1 MKRNHIETA
10 YRVLSALLFFVKA
23 SFCAEDISTG
33 TVPDL
38 EEESARLRGSGGVDA
53 IYGADVPEDGPAVIP
68 RALGEEAKGAQMW
81 TENRRKTRQALL
93 DEVNESWVRPEVVR
107 QETRDVNG
115 LEEEAMRDRLEEI
128 FIPKV
133 EFRKVPL
140 SRVVEAL
147 SEISLE
153 YSPDGDGMNVVLI
166 DPEGRDPY
174 VSILLRRLNLRRIL
188 EFVTESV
195 GFEYTLQADAVV
207 LRPGQGPGLGL
218 ETAFYPISRSTMIR
232 LTGIHEST
240 TGEPVEAGIQDPF
253 ALKPRES
260 LDERGKMEQ
269 ALRSFLQRAGI
280 PFEGIDGATLALA
293 DGQLIVTQTANNHEK
308 VRRLLQRY
316 REVKQVEI
324 EARFLEV
331 QERNLEELGFEWT
344 LLGNGTDRLTN
355 APARNLASAFT
366 IGQEESEIV
375 IDRPS
380 ADLPRLGQGAPILP
394 ITVDLAENAGNLLS
408 LRKPLDHVDLEVII
422 RALER
427 QSGND
432 LLSAPKLTV
441 LSGKTAEIVVA
452 EEFRYPEM
460 YGDTDAEVGMG
471 DSESG
476 SAGVA
481 ITAGTPRSFTTR
493 NVGVEMEVTP
503 TVENDN
509 SISLLL
515 KPMVTEFEGFVEY
528 GGTSVAIAS
537 DTTVTVPS
545 GFYQPVF
552 SIRKVQTEVTIWDG
566 ATVVMGGLTR
576 EHAVRFNDRVPILG
590 DIPLLGRLFRNEG
603 ESTQKR
609 NLLIFV
615 TANLVSP
622 GGSPSF
628 QRLPG
633 VAPNSLYQT
642 PRLNTP
648 AGLEER
654 EE

>member
-1 MKRNHIETA
+1 MRHAITTT
-10 YRVLSALLFFVKA
+10 LFTLV
-23 SFCAEDISTG
+23 SIGTLPGMDPGELEAES
-33 TVPDL
+33 L
-38 EEESARLRGSGGVDA
+38 RLRESGGVEELYGVAGAGTPAPVTTEEDPGGVAARDA
-53 IYGADVPEDGPAVIP
+53 GEYGI
-68 RALGEEAKGAQMW
+68 REE
-81 TENRRKTRQALL
+81 TRTRLL
-93 DEVNESWVRPEVVR
+93 EEVDHAWARPEVSGKGGDLKRVVD
-107 QETRDVNG
+107 ED
-115 LEEEAMRDRLEEI
+115 LIRDRLEEV

-133 EFRKVPL
+133 EFRQVPL
-140 SRVVEAL
+140 SEVVETLAEL
-147 SEISLE
+147 LVRDSSAKESL
-153 YSPDGDGMNVVLI
+153 NIVLI
-166 DPEGRDPY
+166 DPEGRDPF
-174 VSILLRRLNLRRIL
+174 VSIILRRLSLKRVL
-188 EFVTESV
+188 DLVVESV
-195 GFEYTLQADAVV
+195 AYEYDLQSDAVV
-207 LRPGQGPGLGL
+207 IRPGQGPGFGL
-218 ETAFYPISRSTMIR
+218 ETAFYPVSRSTLIR
-232 LTGIHEST
+232 LTGIHE
-240 TGEPVEAGIQDPF
+240 VEEMAASAVMTDPF
-253 ALKPRES
+253 AELPADPVDRRADAEGALK
-260 LDERGKMEQ
+260 G
-269 ALRSFLQRAGI
+269 FLERAGI
-280 PFEGIDGATLALA
+280 PFEAVSGANLALA
-293 DGQLIVTQTANNHEK
+293 DGQLIVTQTARNHEK
-308 VRRLLQRY
+308 LRRLLQRY

-344 LLGNGTDRLTN
+344 LLGNGRDRLTT
-355 APARNLASAFT
+355 APARNLANAFT
-366 IGQEESEIV
+366 VGGDESQIV
-375 IDRPS
+375 IDRPG
-380 ADLPRLGQGAPILP
+380 AELPAIAQGAPVLP
-394 ITVDLAENAGNLLS
+394 ISVDLGEDAGNLVNYATTLGGGVNME
-408 LRKPLDHVDLEVII
+408 LVI

-460 YGDTDAEVGMG
+460 YGDTNAEVGKG
-471 DSESG
+471 DSSSG

-503 TVENDN
+503 TVEEDN

-515 KPMVTEFEGFVEY
+515 KPKVTEFEGFVEY

-552 SIRKVQTEVTIWDG
+552 SIRRIQTEVTIWDG

-576 EHAVRFNDRVPILG
+576 EQSVRIKDRVPILG
-590 DIPLLGRLFRNEG
+590 DLPLLGRLFRSEG

-633 VAPNSLYQT
+633 VEPNSLYQT
-642 PRLNTP
+642 PRINTP
-648 AGLEER
+648 GGLSARGE
-654 EE
+654 

>member
-1 MKRNHIETA
+1 MTFKVTIISLQIA
-10 YRVLSALLFFVKA
+10 VLINIAVSA
-23 SFCAEDISTG
+23 ST
-33 TVPDL
+33 DL
-38 EEESARLRGSGGVDA
+38 EEESAWLVQQGGVA
-53 IYGADVPEDGPAVIP
+53 GLYGERPVHPQPADEPEQSVAPPGSETGPVPH
-68 RALGEEAKGAQMW
+68 
-81 TENRRKTRQALL
+81 
-93 DEVNESWVRPEVVR
+93 R
-107 QETRDVNG
+107 QETREAL
-115 LEEEAMRDRLEEI
+115 LEEVAYSWARPRVVGDGPGTVAREEDEQIRNRLEEI

-133 EFRKVPL
+133 EFREMPL
-140 SRVVEAL
+140 SEVVEAL
-147 SEISLE
+147 SEISLRH
-153 YSPDGDGMNVVLI
+153 SSDGEGLNIVLI
-166 DPEGRDPY
+166 DPEGRDPR
-174 VSILLRRLNLRRIL
+174 VAILLRRINLKRVL
-188 EFVTESV
+188 DFVTESV
-195 GFEYTLQADAVV
+195 GFEYDLQRGAVV
-207 LRPGQGPGLGL
+207 IRPGQGPGFGL
-218 ETAFYPISRSTMIR
+218 ETAFYPISRSTLIR
-232 LTGIHEST
+232 LTGIHAAE
-240 TGEPVEAGIQDPF
+240 EPVDPTGLQDPF
-253 ALKPRES
+253 ALPES
-260 LDERGKMEQ
+260 EPVDERGEAER
-269 ALRSFLQRAGI
+269 ALKSFLQRAGI
-280 PFEGIDGATLALA
+280 PFEGISGANLALA
-293 DGQLIVTQTANNHEK
+293 DGQLIVTQTPRNHEK
-308 VRRLLQRY
+308 VRQLLRRY

-344 LLGNGTDRLTN
+344 LLGNGDDKLSN

-366 IGQEESEIV
+366 IGQEESRIV
-375 IDRPS
+375 IDRPGG
-380 ADLPRLGQGAPILP
+380 DLAPIGQGAPILP
-394 ITVDLAENAGNLLS
+394 ITVDLAENAGNLFTYARDISDGL
-408 LRKPLDHVDLEVII
+408 DLEVLI

-515 KPMVTEFEGFVEY
+515 KPKVTEFEGFVEY
-528 GGTSVAIAS
+528 GGTSIAIAS

-552 SIRKVQTEVTIWDG
+552 SIRRVQTEVTIWDG

-633 VAPNSLYQT
+633 LAPNSLYQT

-654 EE
+654 E

>member
-1 MKRNHIETA
+1 M
-10 YRVLSALLFFVKA
+10 SALD
-23 SFCAEDISTG
+23 AESDWLRAQGGVAALYGEQRPATSG
-33 TVPDL
+33 PDPSAPADPLPEEQGPRQATRAELL
-38 EEESARLRGSGGVDA
+38 EEVDQ
-53 IYGADVPEDGPAVIP
+53 G
-68 RALGEEAKGAQMW
+68 
-81 TENRRKTRQALL
+81 
-93 DEVNESWVRPEVVR
+93 WVRPALSGR
-107 QETRDVNG
+107 G
-115 LEEEAMRDRLEEI
+115 GGSLAEEGSDQIRNRLEEI
-128 FIPKV
+128 FVPRV
-133 EFRKVPL
+133 EFRQLPL
-140 SRVVEAL
+140 SQVVEAL
-147 SEISLE
+147 SEISMQH
-153 YSPDGDGMNVVLI
+153 SRDGAGLNMVLI
-166 DPEGRDPY
+166 DPEGRDPL
-174 VSILLRRLNLRRIL
+174 VSILLRRLNLKRVL
-188 EFVTESV
+188 DFVVESV
-195 GFEYTLQADAVV
+195 AFEYDLQADAVV
-207 LRPGQGPGLGL
+207 IRPSQGPGFGL
-218 ETAFYPISRSTMIR
+218 ETAFYPVSRSTLIR
-232 LTGIHEST
+232 LTGIHEL
-240 TGEPVEAGIQDPF
+240 EPSSADAVLADPF
-253 ALKPRES
+253 AEVAAEPTDRRGEAERALK
-260 LDERGKMEQ
+260 
-269 ALRSFLQRAGI
+269 SFLQRAGI
-280 PFEGIDGATLALA
+280 PFEGISGANLALA
-293 DGQLIVTQTANNHEK
+293 DGQMIVTQTPRNHEK
-308 VRRLLQRY
+308 VRALLRRY
-316 REVKQVEI
+316 QEIKQVEI

-344 LLGNGTDRLTN
+344 LLGNGADQLGN

-366 IGQEESEIV
+366 VGENESRVV
-375 IDRPS
+375 IDRPGVE
-380 ADLPRLGQGAPILP
+380 LPSIARGPPVLP
-394 ITVDLAENAGNLLS
+394 MTVDLAEDAGNLFT
-408 LRKPLDHVDLEVII
+408 LRGKPVGGLELDILI

-460 YGDTDAEVGMG
+460 YGDTNAEVGKG
-471 DSESG
+471 DSTSG

-503 TVENDN
+503 TVEDDN
-509 SISLLL
+509 AISLLL
-515 KPMVTEFEGFVEY
+515 KPKVTEFEGFVEY

-576 EHAVRFNDRVPILG
+576 EHAVRFSDRVPILG

-633 VAPNSLYQT
+633 VDPNALFQT
-642 PRLNTP
+642 PRLTTP
-648 AGLEER
+648 GGLKSR
-654 EE
+654 EP

>member
-1 MKRNHIETA
+1 MRIKQT
-10 YRVLSALLFFVKA
+10 LCLLLLCLGCGHA
-23 SFCAEDISTG
+23 RADDTPPRE
-33 TVPDL
+33 PDL
-38 EEESARLRGSGGVDA
+38 EEESARLRAFGGVTA
-53 IYGADVPEDGPAVIP
+53 IEDSGAEALATTSREPALDE
-68 RALGEEAKGAQMW
+68 RATATLNGE
-81 TENRRKTRQALL
+81 RRQVTRKALL
-93 DEVNESWVRPEVVR
+93 DEVSESWVRPEVVR
-107 QETRDVNG
+107 QERDEVMA
-115 LEEEAMRDRLEEI
+115 LDEEVMRGRLEEV

-140 SRVVEAL
+140 SQVVEAL

-153 YSPDGDGMNVVLI
+153 YSPGGEGMNIVLI
-166 DPEGRDPY
+166 DPQARDPY
-174 VSILLRRLNLRRIL
+174 VSILLRRINLRRVLDFI
-188 EFVTESV
+188 TESV

-207 LRPGQGPGLGL
+207 LRPGQGPGFGL
-218 ETAFYPISRSTMIR
+218 ETSFYPISRSTLIR
-232 LTGIHEST
+232 LTGIHESAT
-240 TGEPVEAGIQDPF
+240 RLPDTSGIRDPF
-253 ALKPRES
+253 ELQPEDAG
-260 LDERGKMEQ
+260 DERGKMEQ
-269 ALRSFLQRAGI
+269 ALKSFLQRAGI
-280 PFEGIDGATLALA
+280 PFTGIDGANLALA

-355 APARNLASAFT
+355 APTRNLASAFT

-375 IDRPS
+375 IDRPN
-380 ADLPRLGQGAPILP
+380 ADLPRIGQGAPVLP
-394 ITVDLAENAGNLLS
+394 ITVDLAENAGDLLS
-408 LRKPLDHVDLEVII
+408 LRKPLEHVDLEVII

-432 LLSAPKLTV
+432 LLSAPKVTV

-515 KPMVTEFEGFVEY
+515 KPKVTEFEGFVEY

-642 PRLNTP
+642 PRLATP

>member
-1 MKRNHIETA
+1 MIIL
-10 YRVLSALLFFVKA
+10 VLLGTL
-23 SFCAEDISTG
+23 ISG
-33 TVPDL
+33 VYAGAVDL
-38 EEESARLRGSGGVDA
+38 EGESAWLEHQGGIA
-53 IYGADVPEDGPAVIP
+53 GLYGETERNAPGTPAAPGRSAAPEPAATVEQRPVPH
-68 RALGEEAKGAQMW
+68 RQQ
-81 TENRRKTRQALL
+81 TREALL
-93 DEVNESWVRPEVVR
+93 DEVAYSWARPEIVGSSP
-107 QETRDVNG
+107 G
-115 LEEEAMRDRLEEI
+115 LVMREDDEQIRNRLEEI

-133 EFRKVPL
+133 EFRQMPL
-140 SRVVEAL
+140 SQVVEAL
-147 SEISLE
+147 SEISLQH
-153 YSPDGDGMNVVLI
+153 SPDGEGLNIVLI

-174 VSILLRRLNLRRIL
+174 VAILLRRISLKRVLD
-188 EFVTESV
+188 FVTESV
-195 GFEYTLQADAVV
+195 GFEYDLQRDAVV
-207 LRPGQGPGLGL
+207 IRPGQGPGFGL
-218 ETAFYPISRSTMIR
+218 ETAFYPISRSTLIR
-232 LTGIHEST
+232 LTGIQS
-240 TGEPVEAGIQDPF
+240 VEAPADPTGLQDPF
-253 ALKPRES
+253 ALPES
-260 LDERGKMEQ
+260 EPVDERGEAER
-269 ALRSFLQRAGI
+269 ALKSFLQRAGI
-280 PFEGIDGATLALA
+280 PFEGIAGANLALA
-293 DGQLIVTQTANNHEK
+293 DGQLIVTQTPRNHEK
-308 VRRLLQRY
+308 VRSLLRRY
-316 REVKQVEI
+316 REIKQVEI

-344 LLGNGTDRLTN
+344 LLGNGDDKLTN

-366 IGQEESEIV
+366 IGQEESRIV
-375 IDRPS
+375 IDRPD
-380 ADLPRLGQGAPILP
+380 ADLPSIGQGAPVLP
-394 ITVDLAENAGNLLS
+394 ITVDLAEDAGNLFSFAREIGDGL
-408 LRKPLDHVDLEVII
+408 DLEVLI

-460 YGDTDAEVGMG
+460 YGDTNAEVGMG

-503 TVENDN
+503 TVEDDN

-515 KPMVTEFEGFVEY
+515 KPKVTEFEGFVEY

-633 VAPNSLYQT
+633 VEPNSLYQT

-648 AGLEER
+648 AGLEAR

>member
-1 MKRNHIETA
+1 MKNS
-10 YRVLSALLFFVKA
+10 VLLGLLLAECVALWSPLAARDLDKESDWLKQQGGVAGLYGPQPDQPSEVVKNPGRSNDLPAEERTMTHRQQTRDALL
-23 SFCAEDISTG
+23 
-33 TVPDL
+33 
-38 EEESARLRGSGGVDA
+38 EEVA
-53 IYGADVPEDGPAVIP
+53 Y
-68 RALGEEAKGAQMW
+68 
-81 TENRRKTRQALL
+81 
-93 DEVNESWVRPEVVR
+93 SWARPEVAG
-107 QETRDVNG
+107 ENPG
-115 LEEEAMRDRLEEI
+115 LVARESDEKIRNRLEEI

-133 EFRKVPL
+133 EFRQMPL
-140 SRVVEAL
+140 SQVVEAL
-147 SEISLE
+147 SEISLRH
-153 YSPDGDGMNVVLI
+153 SPDGEGLNIVLI

-174 VSILLRRLNLRRIL
+174 VAILLRRINLKRVL
-188 EFVTESV
+188 DFVTESV
-195 GFEYTLQADAVV
+195 GFEYDLQRDAVV
-207 LRPGQGPGLGL
+207 IRPGQGPGFGL
-218 ETAFYPISRSTMIR
+218 ETAFYPISRSTLIR
-232 LTGIHEST
+232 LTGIHAADAPADP
-240 TGEPVEAGIQDPF
+240 TGLRDPF
-253 ALKPRES
+253 AVPES
-260 LDERGKMEQ
+260 EPIDERGEAER
-269 ALRSFLQRAGI
+269 ALKSFLQRAGI
-280 PFEGIDGATLALA
+280 PFDGIAGATLALA
-293 DGQLIVTQTANNHEK
+293 DGQLIVTQTPRNHEK
-308 VRRLLQRY
+308 VRSLLRRY
-316 REVKQVEI
+316 REIKQVEI

-331 QERNLEELGFEWT
+331 QERNLEELGIEWT
-344 LLGNGTDRLTN
+344 LLGNGEDKLSN
-355 APARNLASAFT
+355 SPVRNLASAFT
-366 IGQEESEIV
+366 IGQEESRIV
-375 IDRPS
+375 IDRPD
-380 ADLPRLGQGAPILP
+380 ADLPSIGQGAPVLP
-394 ITVDLAENAGNLLS
+394 ITVDLAEDAGNLFTFARDIGDGL
-408 LRKPLDHVDLEVII
+408 DLEILI

-515 KPMVTEFEGFVEY
+515 KPKVTEFEGFVEY

-545 GFYQPVF
+545 GFYQPIF

-590 DIPLLGRLFRNEG
+590 DIPLIGRLFRNEG

-633 VAPNSLYQT
+633 VRPNSLFQT
-642 PRLNTP
+642 PQLNTP

>member
-1 MKRNHIETA
+1 MKHVVLINLLLLGMLVCGRSLA
-10 YRVLSALLFFVKA
+10 RV
-23 SFCAEDISTG
+23 
-33 TVPDL
+33 DL
-38 EEESARLRGSGGVDA
+38 EEESAWLEHQGGAAGLYGEDLDDAGEMAAVEHPGSEPVAGVQERA
-53 IYGADVPEDGPAVIP
+53 IPY
-68 RALGEEAKGAQMW
+68 
-81 TENRRKTRQALL
+81 RRQTREALL
-93 DEVNESWVRPEVVR
+93 EEVAYSWARPEVVGASPG
-107 QETRDVNG
+107 QV
-115 LEEEAMRDRLEEI
+115 MREDDGEIRNRLEEI

-133 EFRKVPL
+133 EFRQMPL
-140 SRVVEAL
+140 SQVVEAL
-147 SEISLE
+147 SEISLRH
-153 YSPDGDGMNVVLI
+153 SPDGEGLNLVLI

-174 VSILLRRLNLRRIL
+174 VAILLRRISLKRVLD
-188 EFVTESV
+188 FVTESV
-195 GFEYTLQADAVV
+195 GFEYDLQRDAVV
-207 LRPGQGPGLGL
+207 IRPGQGPGFGL
-218 ETAFYPISRSTMIR
+218 ETAFYPVSRSTLIR
-232 LTGIHEST
+232 LTGIQSAEASADP
-240 TGEPVEAGIQDPF
+240 TGLQDPF
-253 ALKPRES
+253 ALPDTEPV
-260 LDERGKMEQ
+260 DERGEAER
-269 ALRSFLQRAGI
+269 ALKSFLQRAGI
-280 PFEGIDGATLALA
+280 PFEGIPGADLALS
-293 DGQLIVTQTANNHEK
+293 DGQLIVTQTPRNHEK
-308 VRRLLQRY
+308 VRSLLRRY
-316 REVKQVEI
+316 REIKQVEI

-344 LLGNGTDRLTN
+344 LLGNGDDKLTN

-366 IGQEESEIV
+366 IGQEESRIV
-375 IDRPS
+375 IDRPDG
-380 ADLPRLGQGAPILP
+380 DLPSIGQGAPILP
-394 ITVDLAENAGNLLS
+394 ITVDLAEDAGNLLS
-408 LRKPLDHVDLEVII
+408 FAREIGDGLNLEVLI

-460 YGDTDAEVGMG
+460 YGDTNAEVGMG

-503 TVENDN
+503 TVEDDN

-515 KPMVTEFEGFVEY
+515 KPKVTEFEGFVEY

-633 VAPNSLYQT
+633 VEPNSLYQT

-648 AGLEER
+648 AGLEAR